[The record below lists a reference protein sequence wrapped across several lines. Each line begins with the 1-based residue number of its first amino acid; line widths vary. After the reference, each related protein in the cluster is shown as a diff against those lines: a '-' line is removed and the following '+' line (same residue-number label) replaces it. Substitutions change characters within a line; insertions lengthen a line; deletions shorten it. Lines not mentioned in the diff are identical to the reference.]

1 MANAT
6 KAHRNL
12 NMLDLTGYGRLAEL
26 TKLTDKMI
34 SEASKGAIVDAA
46 RMLAIQVGHY
56 QRKFG
61 ALPLEDAIDL
71 LETKALNEDQA
82 TWVADGLENLA
93 IAIASVKD
101 DEQPP
106 TVQLGEADVT
116 HNHSRDILPPTQPIR
131 SCS

>member
-1 MANAT
+1 
-6 KAHRNL
+6 
-12 NMLDLTGYGRLAEL
+12 MLDLTGYGRLAEL

-34 SEASKGAIVDAA
+34 NEASNAAIVDAA

-82 TWVADGLENLA
+82 AWVADGLENLA

-101 DEQPP
+101 DDQPP
-106 TVQLGEADVT
+106 TVQ
-116 HNHSRDILPPTQPIR
+116 
-131 SCS
+131 